1 MIDRSEVGMLPIS
14 SLNAMEYCP
23 RRFYYQFVQGE
34 MLVNEFVLE
43 GALEHQRVHLA
54 GSHRTGV
61 EEIETTRLYL
71 YSEALHVS
79 GFADVIR
86 ERAGMFVP
94 VEYKH
99 GHVGEWI
106 NDHVQLCAQALCLE
120 ERMVDRQEKGQPLTA
135 GRPLAPIRLANDA
148 SASTAKQSGKTK
160 GEGSSPHIPYGY
172 IYYVGS
178 RRRAKVHFTEQLR
191 ARTRETIARALK
203 VATLKTPPPP
213 LSGKMTERCPDCS
226 LLPLCMPDE
235 VRMLQSKKRR

>member
-1 MIDRSEVGMLPIS
+1 MIDRSEVVMLPIS

-43 GALEHQRVHLA
+43 GTLEHQRVHQA

-71 YSEALHVS
+71 YSEALRVS
-79 GFADVIR
+79 GFADVIQ
-86 ERAGMFVP
+86 ERGGVFVP

-99 GHVGEWI
+99 GHLGEWI
-106 NDHVQLCAQALCLE
+106 NDHVQLCAQAMCLE
-120 ERMVDRQEKGQPLTA
+120 ERMADQHESGRATGRHESGQPRT
-135 GRPLAPIRLANDA
+135 GRP
-148 SASTAKQSGKTK
+148 Q
-160 GEGSSPHIPYGY
+160 GSPLHVPYGY
-172 IYYVGS
+172 IFYVGS
-178 RRRAKVHFTEQLR
+178 RRRVKVHFTEQLR
-191 ARTRETIARALK
+191 ARTRETIAKALK
-203 VATLKTPPPP
+203 VATLNAPPPP
-213 LSGKMTERCPDCS
+213 LSGKMVERCPDCS

>member
-43 GALEHQRVHLA
+43 GTLEHQRVHQA

-71 YSEALHVS
+71 YSEALRVS
-79 GFADVIR
+79 GFADVIQ
-86 ERAGMFVP
+86 ERGGVFVP

-99 GHVGEWI
+99 GHLGEWI

-120 ERMVDRQEKGQPLTA
+120 ERLAERFEKGRSL
-135 GRPLAPIRLANDA
+135 R
-148 SASTAKQSGKTK
+148 
-160 GEGSSPHIPYGY
+160 SSQLITYGY

-191 ARTRETIARALK
+191 ARTRETIDRALK
-203 VATLKTPPPP
+203 EATVKI
-213 LSGKMTERCPDCS
+213 
-226 LLPLCMPDE
+226 
-235 VRMLQSKKRR
+235 

>member
-1 MIDRSEVGMLPIS
+1 MVDTSEVGMLPIS
-14 SLNAMEYCP
+14 ALNAMEYCP

-43 GALEHQRVHLA
+43 GTLEHQRVHQA
-54 GSHRTGV
+54 GSHRKGV

-71 YSEALHVS
+71 YSEALRVS
-79 GFADVIR
+79 GFADVIQ
-86 ERAGMFVP
+86 EKGGMFVP

-99 GHVGEWI
+99 GHLGEWI

-120 ERMVDRQEKGQPLTA
+120 ERMADRYEKGQA
-135 GRPLAPIRLANDA
+135 QR
-148 SASTAKQSGKTK
+148 SFQ
-160 GEGSSPHIPYGY
+160 HIPYGY
-172 IYYVGS
+172 IFYVGS

-191 ARTRETIARALK
+191 ARTRETIAKALK

-213 LSGKMTERCPDCS
+213 LSGKMVERCPDCS

-235 VRMLQSKKRR
+235 VRMLQSKKRT

>member
-1 MIDRSEVGMLPIS
+1 MLPIS

-43 GALEHQRVHLA
+43 GTLEHQRVHQA

-71 YSEALHVS
+71 YSEALRVS
-79 GFADVIR
+79 GFADVIQ
-86 ERAGMFVP
+86 ERGGVFVP

-99 GHVGEWI
+99 GHLGEWI
-106 NDHVQLCAQALCLE
+106 NDHVQLCAQAMCLE
-120 ERMVDRQEKGQPLTA
+120 ERMADQLETGQPRA
-135 GRPLAPIRLANDA
+135 GRPQGSPLHDKRAPD
-148 SASTAKQSGKTK
+148 K
-160 GEGSSPHIPYGY
+160 GHIPYGY
-172 IYYVGS
+172 IFYVGS
-178 RRRAKVHFTEQLR
+178 RRRVKVHFTEQLR
-191 ARTRETIARALK
+191 ARTRETIAQALK
-203 VATLKTPPPP
+203 VATLNAPPPP
-213 LSGKMTERCPDCS
+213 LSGKMVERCPVCS

>member
-43 GALEHQRVHLA
+43 GTLEHQRVHQA
-54 GSHRTGV
+54 GSHRIGV

-71 YSEALHVS
+71 YSEALRVS
-79 GFADVIR
+79 GFADVIQ
-86 ERAGMFVP
+86 ERGGVFVP

-99 GHVGEWI
+99 GHLGEWI

-120 ERMVDRQEKGQPLTA
+120 ERMASQHEA
-135 GRPLAPIRLANDA
+135 GR
-148 SASTAKQSGKTK
+148 
-160 GEGSSPHIPYGY
+160 SPAYIPYGY
-172 IYYVGS
+172 IFYVGS
-178 RRRAKVHFTEQLR
+178 RRRVKVHFTEQLR
-191 ARTRETIARALK
+191 ARTRETIAKALK
-203 VATLKTPPPP
+203 VATLNAPPPP
-213 LSGKMTERCPDCS
+213 LSGKMVERCPDCS

-235 VRMLQSKKRR
+235 VRMLQSKKRT

>member
-43 GALEHQRVHLA
+43 GTLQHERVHQA

-61 EEIETTRLYL
+61 EEIETTRMYL
-71 YSEALHVS
+71 YSEALGVS
-79 GFADVIR
+79 GFADVIQ
-86 ERAGMFVP
+86 ERGGVFVP

-99 GHVGEWI
+99 GHLGEWI
-106 NDHVQLCAQALCLE
+106 NDHVQLCAQAMCLE
-120 ERMVDRQEKGQPLTA
+120 ERIPSQHETGQPPA
-135 GRPLAPIRLANDA
+135 Y
-148 SASTAKQSGKTK
+148 
-160 GEGSSPHIPYGY
+160 IPYGY
-172 IYYVGS
+172 IFYVGS
-178 RRRAKVHFTEQLR
+178 RRRVKVHFTEQLR
-191 ARTRETIARALK
+191 ARTRETIAQALK
-203 VATLKTPPPP
+203 VATLNAPPPP
-213 LSGKMTERCPDCS
+213 LSGKMVERCPDCS

>member
-43 GALEHQRVHLA
+43 GTLQHQRVHQA

-61 EEIETTRLYL
+61 EEIETTRMYL
-71 YSEALHVS
+71 YSEALGVS
-79 GFADVIR
+79 GFADVIQ
-86 ERAGMFVP
+86 ERGGVFVP

-99 GHVGEWI
+99 GHLGEWL
-106 NDHVQLCAQALCLE
+106 NDHVQLCAQAMCLE
-120 ERMVDRQEKGQPLTA
+120 ERMADRNETGQRQT
-135 GRPLAPIRLANDA
+135 GRPLAAGRP
-148 SASTAKQSGKTK
+148 Q
-160 GEGSSPHIPYGY
+160 GSSLHIPYGY
-172 IYYVGS
+172 IFYVGS
-178 RRRAKVHFTEQLR
+178 RRRVKVQFTEQLR
-191 ARTRETIARALK
+191 ARTRETIAKALK
-203 VATLKTPPPP
+203 VATLNAPPPP
-213 LSGKMTERCPDCS
+213 LSGKMVERCPDCS